1 MLQFLEE
8 GGFASYPILALGI
21 ILVAASVRY
30 AIDAEPIRLR
40 FVTALGLAL
49 VAMSILATVMGF
61 AAVLGWAETGIEKLP
76 APEFKQTFVVGMKEC
91 TRCALLG
98 GSLLTLALI
107 AVAVGAYRSGR
118 KELKALR
125 P

>member
-1 MLQFLEE
+1 MMMFFEE
-8 GGFASYPILALGI
+8 GGFAMYPILVMGI

-30 AIDAEPIRLR
+30 ALDGEPIRLR
-40 FVTALGLAL
+40 FITSLGLAL
-49 VAMSILATVMGF
+49 VVMSILATIMGV

-76 APEFKQTFVVGMKEC
+76 GPEFKQTFVVGLKEC
-91 TRCALLG
+91 TRCGLLG
-98 GSLLTLALI
+98 GSLLVLALI

-118 KELKALR
+118 RELKALR